1 MQQYI
6 SRRLLLMIPTLFGI
20 TIIVFGITRF
30 TPQDV
35 VDRLVG
41 EQGYQDVALK
51 KQLRDQFGLSGSVPK
66 QYVKWLGQI
75 FTGNFGKSFYSGNSV
90 TAELKNRVPVS
101 VELGGLAL
109 AFGMTV
115 GLPIGIISAVKQD
128 KFLDYS
134 TRGLAILI
142 LAVPSFWL
150 ALLVLTFGSREFGW
164 APPFRYTPPWTDLG
178 NNLYMMLAPA
188 LILGIGLSGIQMR
201 LMRTQMLEV
210 LRQDYIR
217 TARAK
222 GLTEMAVL
230 MRHAAKNALVPVLT
244 VIGLQIT
251 VLIAGSVILEN
262 IFLIPGI
269 GRYIV
274 DAAQRQDYP
283 ILQGLTL
290 IIAGV
295 IVMSNLVVD
304 IAYAFLDPRV
314 KYS

>member
-1 MQQYI
+1 
-6 SRRLLLMIPTLFGI
+6 
-20 TIIVFGITRF
+20 
-30 TPQDV
+30 
-35 VDRLVG
+35 
-41 EQGYQDVALK
+41 
-51 KQLRDQFGLSGSVPK
+51 
-66 QYVKWLGQI
+66 
-75 FTGNFGKSFYSGNSV
+75 
-90 TAELKNRVPVS
+90 
-101 VELGGLAL
+101 
-109 AFGMTV
+109 
-115 GLPIGIISAVKQD
+115 
-128 KFLDYS
+128 
-134 TRGLAILI
+134 
-142 LAVPSFWL
+142 
-150 ALLVLTFGSREFGW
+150 
-164 APPFRYTPPWTDLG
+164 
-178 NNLYMMLAPA
+178 MMLAPA

>member
-1 MQQYI
+1 VQQYI
-6 SRRLLLMIPTLFGI
+6 ARRLLLMIPTLFGI
-20 TIIVFGITRF
+20 TVIVFGITRF
-30 TPQDV
+30 TPTDV

-41 EQGYQDVALK
+41 DQGYQDVALK
-51 KQLRDQFGLSGSVPK
+51 QQLRDQFGLSGSIPK

-90 TAELKNRVPVS
+90 TAELKNRIPVS
-101 VELGGLAL
+101 VELGALAL
-109 AFGMTV
+109 AFGMSV
-115 GLPIGIISAVKQD
+115 GIPIGIISAVKQD
-128 KFLDYS
+128 TLIDYS

-142 LAVPSFWL
+142 LAIPSFWL
-150 ALLVLTFGSREFGW
+150 ALMVLTFGSREFGW
-164 APPFRYTPPWTDLG
+164 APPFRYTPPWENLG
-178 NNLYMMLAPA
+178 NNLYMMLVPA
-188 LILGIGLSGIQMR
+188 LLLGIGLSGIQMR

-222 GLTEMAVL
+222 GLTETAVL

-269 GRYIV
+269 GRYVV
-274 DAAQRQDYP
+274 DAAARQDYP
-283 ILQGLTL
+283 IIQGLTL
-290 IIAGV
+290 IIACV
-295 IVMSNLVVD
+295 IVMSNLMVD
-304 IAYAFLDPRV
+304 VAYAFLDPRV